1 MRYPPIR
8 TVRFR
13 SEDLRALDADA
24 SGAVTAR
31 DVLARLGA
39 LCAELVGHDGESH
52 VVVPLSSTPHDVGR
66 AARIFAYAK
75 ATVRS
80 RAERPAAPEGAAPHE
95 QWIAVEHIDVPHTI
109 LVESAP

>member
-1 MRYPPIR
+1 MRYPPLR

-13 SEDLRALDADA
+13 SEDLRSLDADA
-24 SGAVTAR
+24 SGAVTVR

-39 LCAELVGHDGESH
+39 LGAELVGHDGETH

-75 ATVRS
+75 APLRQRVANAVLAPSTGAMTTTATVTTTT
-80 RAERPAAPEGAAPHE
+80 H
-95 QWIAVEHIDVPHTI
+95 
-109 LVESAP
+109 